1 MNKLSLK
8 GIVWGG
14 IADILASV
22 ILGLPVVTYVMVKL
36 ELAHTPKDQ
45 VPAAVHA
52 ALQGHT
58 SLYALQLAIGM
69 ACSVLGG
76 YVGARLAKHDE
87 LLNGALTSMLCV
99 ALGIYSLATK
109 TESGSQFIEWASFV
123 LSPALGM
130 LGGYLRL
137 AQNRRAAASEPIG
150 V

>member
-14 IADILASV
+14 ITDVLASV
-22 ILGLPVVTYVMVKL
+22 ILGLPVVIYVMVKL

-58 SLYALQLAIGM
+58 ALYALQLVIGM

-76 YVGARLAKHDE
+76 YVGAWLANHDE

-99 ALGIYSLATK
+99 ALGIYTLATK
-109 TESGSQFIEWASFV
+109 TESASQFMEWASFV
-123 LSPALGM
+123 MSPALGL
-130 LGGYLRL
+130 LGGYLRF
-137 AQNRRAAASEPIG
+137 AQKPQGSRA
-150 V
+150 